1 MTKPLSSLRDRPLA
15 QHALALAWMRVLV
28 RQERRAV
35 KESETVAEKQ
45 LRLELEAIGK
55 SELEV

>member
-1 MTKPLSSLRDRPLA
+1 MPEPLAYLRDRPLA

-28 RQERRAV
+28 RQERRTV
-35 KESETVAEKQ
+35 KEAETPAEKQ

>member
-1 MTKPLSSLRDRPLA
+1 MTKLLSSLRDRPLA
-15 QHALALAWMRVLV
+15 QHALALAWMRVLL
-28 RQERRAV
+28 RQERRTV
-35 KESETVAEKQ
+35 KEAETPAEKQ